1 MYISSDLLLI
11 SGGLVTRKLE
21 AREVLSAT
29 KLNRKHQEN
38 KLDIKILKS
47 NNYSDIM
54 KHYIYHSKYKWLFLT
69 MCICCGRLE
78 LAVLT
83 ILTVVTIVTS

>member
-1 MYISSDLLLI
+1 MYISSDLPLI
-11 SGGLVTRKLE
+11 SGGLVTRRLE

-29 KLNRKHQEN
+29 KLE
-38 KLDIKILKS
+38 
-47 NNYSDIM
+47 M
-54 KHYIYHSKYKWLFLT
+54 KHYINHSKYKWLFLT

-83 ILTVVTIVTS
+83 ILTIVTIVTS